1 MLGTQNRWQEEL
13 FVAGPLS
20 SLIPDDHILKR
31 VDKVLDLSWLRD
43 EVKDLY
49 CTSNG
54 RPGIDPEAAVRLM
67 LAGFFQ
73 GIVHDRKLM
82 REAQVNIAIRWFA
95 GYRLDEKLPD
105 HSSLTK
111 IRQRWGVERFKKI
124 FLKTVQSCID
134 ANLVNGETVHIDATL
149 IRADVSWESLTT
161 EHIENVVKENDD
173 DADGKPKGPG
183 RPRSSRARA
192 KKISRTD
199 PDATMTTSSHNF
211 RMEPFYKQHGAV
223 DDNCGVVVDVDITTG
238 QQNEGSQ
245 LLEQIERIESNTG
258 KDIKTLSADAGY
270 AHGRNFEH
278 LEQRNIDAIIPV
290 QNEQKNPTCLPARR
304 FKYDAK
310 NQIVKCPGG
319 KILTCGFHNENGST
333 YRASSKDCKYCSLRE
348 RCISKSAKVRTIKIS
363 PGYESL
369 LRARRRHRK
378 PDKKFIE
385 TYSRHR
391 WKVEGMH
398 GEAKTLHGLRRAV
411 RRGLANVAIQA
422 YLTAAVINLKRLVT
436 YAGRLLD
443 NFEGYLANIL
453 AILTSTAVLRIFLTN
468 QTKNNNLKI
477 AGAQFKAKMQMDDF
491 FNTPTVPI
499 IP

>member
-1 MLGTQNRWQEEL
+1 MLGTQKRWQEEL

-31 VDKVLDLSWLRD
+31 VDKLLDMSWLRD

-49 CTSNG
+49 CMSNG

-82 REAQVNIAIRWFA
+82 REAQVNLAIRWFA

-134 ANLVNGETVHIDATL
+134 AGLVNGETVHIDATL

-161 EHIENVVKENDD
+161 EHIETVVKENDD
-173 DADGKPKGPG
+173 GVGNNPKGPG
-183 RPRSSRARA
+183 RPCSKKPKA
-192 KKISRTD
+192 KKISTTD
-199 PDATMTTSSHNF
+199 PDATMTTSSHNC

-223 DDNCGVVVDVDITTG
+223 DDICGVVVDVDITTG
-238 QQNEGSQ
+238 QQSEGSQ
-245 LLEQIERIESNTG
+245 LPDQIKRIESNTG
-258 KDIKTLSADAGY
+258 KQIKTLSADAGY
-270 AHGRNFEH
+270 AHGKNFEH
-278 LEQRNIDAIIPV
+278 LEEKNIDAIIPP
-290 QNEQKNPTCLPARR
+290 QHEHKSPRHLPARR

-310 NQIVKCPGG
+310 NKNVKCPAG
-319 KILTCGFHNENGST
+319 KLLTRRTENKQGWIYRST
-333 YRASSKDCKYCSLRE
+333 AKDCCNCALRK
-348 RCISKSAKVRTIKIS
+348 RCLGDNSKSRTIVIS
-363 PGYESL
+363 NGYEAM
-369 LRARRRHRK
+369 LRARRRRRK

-398 GEAKTLHGLRRAV
+398 GEAKTQHGLRRAV

-436 YAGRLLD
+436 FTDGFCRDIL
-443 NFEGYLANIL
+443 NYLVQIL
-453 AILTSTAVLRIFLTN
+453 AMIKIVFGCKRNLG
-468 QTKNNNLKI
+468 NNGSSHCQLAKI
-477 AGAQFKAKMQMDDF
+477 EY
-491 FNTPTVPI
+491 V
-499 IP
+499 

>member
-13 FVAGPLS
+13 FVAAPLS

-31 VDKVLDLSWLRD
+31 VDKVLDLSWLRA
-43 EVKDLY
+43 EVRDLY
-49 CTSNG
+49 CMSNG

-111 IRQRWGVERFKKI
+111 IRQRWGVERFKEI
-124 FLKTVQSCID
+124 FLRTVRSCIE
-134 ANLVNGETVHIDATL
+134 AGLVDGETVHIDATL

-161 EHIENVVKENDD
+161 EHAEAVIKENNKGVDD
-173 DADGKPKGPG
+173 NPKGPG
-183 RPRSSRARA
+183 RPRSGKPKA
-192 KKISRTD
+192 KKISKTD
-199 PDATMTTSSHNF
+199 PDATMTTSSHNC

-223 DDNCGVVVDVDITTG
+223 DDTCGVIVDVDVTTG
-238 QQNEGSQ
+238 EQSEGSQ
-245 LLEQIERIESNTG
+245 LPDQIKRIENNIG
-258 KDIKTLSADAGY
+258 KQIITLSADAGY

-278 LEQRNIDAIIPV
+278 LEEKGIDAIIPT
-290 QNEQKNPTCLPARR
+290 QNEHNNPKRLPARR

-310 NQIVKCPGG
+310 NKIVKCPAG
-319 KILTCGFHNENGST
+319 KILTKRTENKQGWI
-333 YRASSKDCKYCSLRE
+333 YRSKAKDCRNCLLRK
-348 RCISKSAKVRTIKIS
+348 RCLGENSKSRTIMIS
-363 PGYESL
+363 NGYEAM
-369 LRARRRHRK
+369 LRARRRRRR

-385 TYSRHR
+385 TYRRHK

-398 GEAKTLHGLRRAV
+398 GEAKTQHGLRRAV

-436 YAGRLLD
+436 YAGGIFD
-443 NFEGYLANIL
+443 NFFAYSVD
-453 AILTSTAVLRIFLTN
+453 ILTIVTNIIVLRMFLMNRIRKLTW
-468 QTKNNNLKI
+468 
-477 AGAQFKAKMQMDDF
+477 KMAE
-491 FNTPTVPI
+491 
-499 IP
+499 